1 MRKYEVKITRQDL
14 AQMKE
19 ITYYISCELCA
30 PEAANILA
38 DKYRKSNVNIVRT
51 SAKVRIIR

>member
-1 MRKYEVKITRQDL
+1 MRKYEVKITRQAL

-30 PEAANILA
+30 ARGRANIHLPIKMEKA
-38 DKYRKSNVNIVRT
+38 S
-51 SAKVRIIR
+51 